1 MFYSVVGWRPP
12 ARRTVH
18 EDVAEHTTLHALD
31 VWRTYADA
39 FEGEILIRQQNALEG
54 IVPLRRA
61 IRSLEAAGF
70 VLHNAAFESVLA
82 EGLIACGHHDEGDA
96 IVSNALARC
105 QRSGAAWC
113 VPELMRVLA
122 LSLAAHKRTEEAI
135 GLVVDGL
142 EIARSQGAL
151 AWELKLAL
159 TLVAI
164 DDRDSARD
172 RLRDI
177 LNRTTEGFGTQNYRE
192 AVAMLGRCSQT
203 IK

>member
-1 MFYSVVGWRPP
+1 MLR
-12 ARRTVH
+12 
-18 EDVAEHTTLHALD
+18 EHTTLHALD

-82 EGLIACGHHDEGDA
+82 EGLIACGRHDEADA

-105 QRSGAAWC
+105 QHSGAAWC

-164 DDRDSARD
+164 DDRDSAMD
-172 RLRDI
+172 RLREI

-192 AVAMLGRCSQT
+192 AVAMLGQCSQT